1 MPLRPLKEFDGE
13 ALLSLL
19 RRSLPFDELSPGLVR
34 EKVWGDPD
42 FCARN
47 AWVVEGPDGGLKG
60 FAMGVERNGRGY
72 LKFLCVDP
80 DHRADGLGG
89 RLLEVVEKG
98 MSATTIRV
106 AESNPNYLVP
116 GVDVRHTVGLLFLDK
131 HGYQKVGET
140 YNLLCDLQG
149 DVFEEEPPSTGLR
162 IDRARSQD
170 WPGVELFL
178 ARVFPGWLH
187 EVGVMMKN
195 TPVSLHLAWKDGQV
209 VGFSGYDG
217 NNLGHGWFGPMGTD
231 PEQRGLGVGR
241 ILLRRCLSDL
251 RAQGHKTCVIPWV
264 GPYGFY
270 ARHSLS
276 RIDRVFWRYE
286 KVRR

>member
-1 MPLRPLKEFDGE
+1 MRQLRASDRG

-19 RRSLPFDELSPGLVR
+19 TRSLPFDRFSPELVE

-42 FCARN
+42 FSPEK
-47 AWVVEGPDGGLKG
+47 AWVLDGESQTIQG

-72 LKFLCVDP
+72 VKFLCVDP
-80 DHRADGLGG
+80 DVRNRGLGSLLLTQVEE
-89 RLLEVVEKG
+89 RLE
-98 MSATTIRV
+98 SPIWRV
-106 AESNPNYLVP
+106 GESNPNYLVP
-116 GVDVRHTVGLLFLDK
+116 GVDVRHTVGIVFLEK
-131 HGYQKVGET
+131 HGYKKVGET
-140 YNLLCDLQG
+140 YNLLCDLEN
-149 DVFEEEPPSTGLR
+149 DLFEDESPRQGLR
-162 IDRARSQD
+162 VSRALPQD
-170 WPGVELFL
+170 WPAIEAFL
-178 ARVFPGWLH
+178 LRVFPGWVH

-195 TPVSLHLAWKDGQV
+195 DPISLHLAWRGEQL

-241 ILLRRCLSDL
+241 ILLRRCLADL
-251 RAQGHKTCVIPWV
+251 KAQGHQECVIPWV

-276 RIDRVFWRYE
+276 RIERVFWRYE
-286 KVRR
+286 KERA